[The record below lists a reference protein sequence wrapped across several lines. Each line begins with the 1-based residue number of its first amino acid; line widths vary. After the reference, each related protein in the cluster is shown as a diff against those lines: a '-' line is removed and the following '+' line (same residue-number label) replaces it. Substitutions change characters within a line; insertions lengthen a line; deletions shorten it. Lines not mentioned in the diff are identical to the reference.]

1 MKLIF
6 STFLGFLLSAS
17 AVFAQSNWELVKEKN
32 GIKVYNRKME
42 GSKLKE
48 FKGSVQLKANVQD
61 VLKVL
66 TNYKVQDQFIYKA
79 KKGSVELI
87 KTEGKNNIYTYM
99 IIETP
104 WPASNRDIV
113 TLYHIEPLAKDGSVT
128 IKVSS
133 VNNLKPEVKGIVRV
147 EKMKGHWKITPL
159 ANGMVEV
166 EHQAYSS
173 PGGNVPEGLANS
185 ASVDAP
191 YSMLES
197 LKKLF

>member
-1 MKLIF
+1 
-6 STFLGFLLSAS
+6 
-17 AVFAQSNWELVKEKN
+17 
-32 GIKVYNRKME
+32 ME

-104 WPASNRDIV
+104 GLLPIEISLHYIISN
-113 TLYHIEPLAKDGSVT
+113 LW
-128 IKVSS
+128 
-133 VNNLKPEVKGIVRV
+133 LK
-147 EKMKGHWKITPL
+147 
-159 ANGMVEV
+159 MV
-166 EHQAYSS
+166 
-173 PGGNVPEGLANS
+173 L
-185 ASVDAP
+185 
-191 YSMLES
+191 
-197 LKKLF
+197 